1 MPRPAFMGLSDIGPS
16 DMEMTDIGM
25 TEGITVRE
33 GRGRFSASR
42 AVRKAA
48 VTAANSPPCQP
59 PGESGRSA
67 RPKGKGELRPKTNLR
82 PLCLCFSLY
91 RQRCIRSFS
100 RGSSVL
106 FFDFRF
112 SDSCYRP
119 CPVFMRLYRVPSPAA
134 DPAFPGLASSTIPS
148 AVHRVIP
155 SPNGSPGASSPG
167 RGAPPSRRR
176 LQIFSPKESVHR
188 ARCRR

>member
-1 MPRPAFMGLSDIGPS
+1 MGLSDIWPS

-33 GRGRFSASR
+33 GRDRFSASR

-48 VTAANSPPCQP
+48 VTAANSPPANRP
-59 PGESGRSA
+59 ESRAAVRGQG
-67 RPKGKGELRPKTNLR
+67 GKGELRPKTNLR
-82 PLCLCFSLY
+82 PLCLCFSFY
-91 RQRCIRSFS
+91 KQRRIRSFS

-106 FFDFRF
+106 FLDFRF

-119 CPVFMRLYRVPSPAA
+119 CPVFLRLYCVPSPAA
-134 DPAFPGLASSTIPS
+134 DPAFPGLASGTIPS
-148 AVHRVIP
+148 VVHRVTP

-167 RGAPPSRRR
+167 RGAPPFRRS
-176 LQIFSPKESVHR
+176 LQIFSAKESVHR